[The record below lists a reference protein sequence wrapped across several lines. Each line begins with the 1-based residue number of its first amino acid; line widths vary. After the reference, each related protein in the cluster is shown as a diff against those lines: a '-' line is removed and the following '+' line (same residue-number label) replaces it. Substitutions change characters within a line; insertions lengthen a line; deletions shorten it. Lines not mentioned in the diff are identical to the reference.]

1 MKKWK
6 EVLMILGGSVVMG
19 LSIDLFVRADL
30 GLDPLSLFQAGLGR
44 VSGLSLGTVSQLLM
58 IFMIL
63 LLLLLDR
70 KRIGLGSVLNS
81 VLVGMSINLFS
92 PVVGAGAQ
100 TMVER
105 GLCLLAGLI
114 LMGVGIGTYVAAGLG
129 EAGMDAM
136 MMYLSNRLKKNVNG
150 TRVGLDLLL
159 SAAGF
164 LLGGKAGIAT
174 ILSMAVNGYVIQK
187 TIEVIE
193 GMRKR
198 PLQEQEKGDFV

>member
-6 EVLMILGGSVVMG
+6 EVLMVLGGSVVMG

-193 GMRKR
+193 GLRKR

>member
-6 EVLMILGGSVVMG
+6 EVLMVLGGSVVMG

-44 VSGLSLGTVSQLLM
+44 VSGL
-58 IFMIL
+58 
-63 LLLLLDR
+63 
-70 KRIGLGSVLNS
+70 
-81 VLVGMSINLFS
+81 
-92 PVVGAGAQ
+92 
-100 TMVER
+100 
-105 GLCLLAGLI
+105 
-114 LMGVGIGTYVAAGLG
+114 G

-136 MMYLSNRLKKNVNG
+136 MMYLSGRLKKNVNG

-159 SAAGF
+159 SAAGL

-174 ILSMAVNGYVIQK
+174 VLSMAVNGYAIQK

-193 GMRKR
+193 GLRKR
-198 PLQEQEKGDFV
+198 PLQEQASE